1 MLTNND
7 INIIA
12 ETMATE
18 TNGKSFGEI
27 MNIWREGVLESAT
40 QEDWSKIVLA
50 FTKKWKKNHQ

>member
-27 MNIWREGVLESAT
+27 LNIWREGVLESAT

-50 FTKKWKKNHQ
+50 FVKKWKKNH

>member
-1 MLTNND
+1 MLTNKD
-7 INIIA
+7 INKIA

-27 MNIWREGVLESAT
+27 LNTWGDVVLASAT

-50 FTKKWKKNHQ
+50 FTKKWKKNH

>member
-1 MLTNND
+1 MLTNKD
-7 INIIA
+7 INQIA

-27 MNIWREGVLESAT
+27 LNTWREVVLASAT

-50 FTKKWKKNHQ
+50 FTKKWKKNH

>member
-27 MNIWREGVLESAT
+27 LNIWREGVLESAT

-50 FTKKWKKNHQ
+50 FTKKWKKNH

>member
-27 MNIWREGVLESAT
+27 LNIWEEVVLSSAT
-40 QEDWSKIVLA
+40 QEDWAKIVLA
-50 FTKKWKKNHQ
+50 FSKKWNKNH

>member
-27 MNIWREGVLESAT
+27 MNIWRECVLESAT

-50 FTKKWKKNHQ
+50 FTKKWKKNH

>member
-7 INIIA
+7 INQIA
-12 ETMATE
+12 KTMATE

-27 MNIWREGVLESAT
+27 LNIWREVVLASAT

-50 FTKKWKKNHQ
+50 FTKKWKKNH

>member
-27 MNIWREGVLESAT
+27 LNIWREWVLESAT

-50 FTKKWKKNHQ
+50 FTKKWKKNH

>member
-27 MNIWREGVLESAT
+27 LNIWREGVLESAT

>member
-27 MNIWREGVLESAT
+27 LNIWRECVLESAT

-50 FTKKWKKNHQ
+50 FVKKWKKNHQ

>member
-27 MNIWREGVLESAT
+27 LNIWRECVLESAT

-50 FTKKWKKNHQ
+50 FTKKWKKNH

>member
-1 MLTNND
+1 MLTKND

-27 MNIWREGVLESAT
+27 LDIWGEVVLASAT
-40 QEDWSKIVLA
+40 KEDWSKIVLA
-50 FTKKWKKNHQ
+50 FTKKWIKNH

>member
-27 MNIWREGVLESAT
+27 LNIWREWVLESAT

-50 FTKKWKKNHQ
+50 FVKKWKKNH

>member
-27 MNIWREGVLESAT
+27 LNIWRECVLASAT

-50 FTKKWKKNHQ
+50 FTKKWKKNH

>member
-27 MNIWREGVLESAT
+27 LNIWRECVLESAT

-50 FTKKWKKNHQ
+50 FVKKWKKNH